1 MLMNVFA
8 NRNFGKFPH
17 DIAECGGTSRMGA
30 ERWGRWE
37 NALKEEKDA
46 LVHSI

>member
-1 MLMNVFA
+1 MLVNVFV

-30 ERWGRWE
+30 ARWYGWE
-37 NALKEEKDA
+37 NALKEEKNA
-46 LVHSI
+46 LVHCI